1 MKKWLIILIAVII
14 IAVAGPKL
22 VKAVDAQ
29 MHAAAEQ
36 VMDMIL
42 APITG

>member
-22 VKAVDAQ
+22 VKAVDTQ
-29 MHAAAEQ
+29 MHAAEQ